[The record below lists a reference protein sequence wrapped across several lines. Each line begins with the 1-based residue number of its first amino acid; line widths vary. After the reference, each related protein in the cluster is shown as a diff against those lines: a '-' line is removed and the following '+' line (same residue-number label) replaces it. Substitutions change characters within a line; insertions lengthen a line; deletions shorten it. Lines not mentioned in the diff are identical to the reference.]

1 MSILYINIG
10 KMAEIGVLVVSYGS
24 RGASFVDA
32 LYRSEKYKIDL
43 YIADKQRNPFNLER
57 AREHKV
63 IPDLNI
69 KKIMDFAKQFKNR
82 IDFGIVGPEGPIIDG
97 IRDLIEDELNI
108 PMICP
113 TKEFAL
119 EESKLRQ
126 RLLMSE
132 CCPEANPEFRVF
144 NKKDY
149 GSKEEVRRDLFLW
162 LDEMNNEVAV
172 KPDRPGYGK
181 GVGVWGDHFNTRKE
195 LWSHFLSIYENDSVI
210 VEKKIDG
217 EESSFQ
223 CFCDG
228 KSIKILPD
236 TRDYKRAFENDKGPN
251 TGGMGCYKNTR
262 DYLPFMNDNDR
273 DEEERIVKRIFKYL
287 RGNGRNDNL
296 RGIPLYIA
304 FIHSAE
310 GVKILEINSRG
321 GDPEI
326 QTLIPLIK
334 DDFADIC
341 FGMIDGNL
349 KNLNISNKASVLIYK
364 VPPTYGGFEDRFPE
378 KVNKSEVGKEID
390 ISEIKRLE
398 RIYDDDLKVY
408 PGSMEIRDGKLYSL
422 KSRTICCIG
431 IADSIGEAREISL
444 KAINSIKGGSLWY
457 RNDIASKEHISRSIE
472 HMRIL
477 REYGNGKG

>member
-97 IRDLIEDELNI
+97 IRDLIEDELDI

-149 GSKEEVRRDLFLW
+149 GSNCL
-162 LDEMNNEVAV
+162 
-172 KPDRPGYGK
+172 
-181 GVGVWGDHFNTRKE
+181 
-195 LWSHFLSIYENDSVI
+195 
-210 VEKKIDG
+210 
-217 EESSFQ
+217 
-223 CFCDG
+223 
-228 KSIKILPD
+228 
-236 TRDYKRAFENDKGPN
+236 
-251 TGGMGCYKNTR
+251 
-262 DYLPFMNDNDR
+262 
-273 DEEERIVKRIFKYL
+273 
-287 RGNGRNDNL
+287 
-296 RGIPLYIA
+296 LYT
-304 FIHSAE
+304 SP
-310 GVKILEINSRG
+310 SPR
-321 GDPEI
+321 
-326 QTLIPLIK
+326 
-334 DDFADIC
+334 
-341 FGMIDGNL
+341 
-349 KNLNISNKASVLIYK
+349 
-364 VPPTYGGFEDRFPE
+364 
-378 KVNKSEVGKEID
+378 D
-390 ISEIKRLE
+390 IS
-398 RIYDDDLKVY
+398 
-408 PGSMEIRDGKLYSL
+408 GSRMPS
-422 KSRTICCIG
+422 S
-431 IADSIGEAREISL
+431 A
-444 KAINSIKGGSLWY
+444 
-457 RNDIASKEHISRSIE
+457 
-472 HMRIL
+472 
-477 REYGNGKG
+477 